1 MLDTGNT
8 TPENVK
14 GKPLPD
20 VVAERIERLI
30 IDGIL
35 KVGDVLPSERR
46 LCEKLGA
53 SRSVLREGLR
63 LLRGRGIIET
73 EHGKGSYIAR
83 LAGETDTSPLSYLM
97 ESQSRT
103 LYDLLEVRA
112 ILESEAARLAA
123 LRATSA
129 DVVLIRRRFDELKDK
144 QESPTDA
151 ALEEHARVDHGFHRS
166 INDASHNPVLV
177 HTLES
182 LSDLMLRSVFA
193 SVANL
198 YHRPA
203 FKRIIDRQHERLFDA
218 VTGRDPERAER
229 IAKEH
234 IHALRD
240 MFMEI
245 EQEELRLSTAVMRL
259 EGWKRGDGE
268 G

>member
-1 MLDTGNT
+1 MLTTGNS
-8 TPENVK
+8 
-14 GKPLPD
+14 KPLPD

-35 KVGDVLPSERR
+35 KAGDALPSERR

-53 SRSVLREGLR
+53 SRSALREGLR

-73 EHGKGSYIAR
+73 RHGKGSYVAR
-83 LAGETDTSPLSYLM
+83 LASEPDTSPLRHLLD
-97 ESQSRT
+97 SQSRT

-129 DVVLIRRRFDELKDK
+129 DIVLIRRCFEALKEK
-144 QESPTDA
+144 QAQPTA
-151 ALEEHARVDHGFHRS
+151 ATLEEHARLDHGFHRA

-193 SVANL
+193 SVSNL

-203 FKRIIDRQHERLFDA
+203 YKRIIDRQHTRLFEA
-218 VTGRDPERAER
+218 VTSRDPERAER
-229 IAKEH
+229 IAREH
-234 IHALRD
+234 IHGLRD

-245 EQEELRLSTAVMRL
+245 EQEEQRLSTAVMRL
-259 EGWKRGDGE
+259 EGW
-268 G
+268 